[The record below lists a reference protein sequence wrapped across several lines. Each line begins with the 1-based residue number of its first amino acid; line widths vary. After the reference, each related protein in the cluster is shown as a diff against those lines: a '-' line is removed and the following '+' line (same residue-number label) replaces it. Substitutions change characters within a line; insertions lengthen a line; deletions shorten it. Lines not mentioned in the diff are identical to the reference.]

1 MYYSSVE
8 DVIKFTGVSYDKL
21 GLSGQ
26 EELEYY
32 IQKWLEYVTSLI
44 NSNRGRDLYRDLS
57 FGEREII
64 VYSEQ
69 EWMGDNII
77 LETNENELPKGA
89 IVSAVNKIAPKDVG
103 IIASKT
109 IKEDLSSAKT
119 LEVYLKSYIDMEYGD
134 INILLYKNTEVK
146 KLLKCPKLNQHEWRL
161 CKFFLGNDA
170 SLSEITKIAISVNW
184 NPIYLWVGDVYKVV
198 MPKAIDEI
206 AMRAVANL
214 INLAYVNR
222 ESPTITIENMMAKL
236 PPDKILTDSLKDELS
251 QFPKKLNISLG
262 RVVGKID
269 NNSELPITDF
279 GEDI

>member
-1 MYYSSVE
+1 MHYSSVE

-69 EWMGDNII
+69 EWTGDNII

-89 IVSAVNKIAPKDVG
+89 IVSAVNKITPSG
-103 IIASKT
+103 IGVIASKT
-109 IKEDLSSAKT
+109 INEDLSSAKT
-119 LEVYLKSYIDMEYGD
+119 LEIYLKPYIEMEYGD
-134 INILLYKNTEVK
+134 INILLYKDNEVK
-146 KLLKCPKLNQHEWRL
+146 KLLKCPKLNQCEWRL

-170 SLSEITKIAISVNW
+170 SLSEIDKIAISVNW

-206 AMRAVANL
+206 AMRACANL

-236 PPDKILTDSLKDELS
+236 PPDKILTDSLKDELN

-269 NNSELPITDF
+269 NISELPLVDS
-279 GEDI
+279 GEDL